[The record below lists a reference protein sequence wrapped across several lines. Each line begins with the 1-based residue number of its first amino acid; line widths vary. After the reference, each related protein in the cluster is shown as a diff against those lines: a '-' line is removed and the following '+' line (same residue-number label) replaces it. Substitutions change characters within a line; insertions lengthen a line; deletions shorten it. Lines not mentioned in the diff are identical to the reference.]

1 MHAELVIVG
10 AGPAGVSAALWARSR
25 ALNGLLLESGPEP
38 GGQLH
43 HIHFHPAEVAG
54 VPSGDG
60 PAIAATYGQQLRAT
74 GVPAHW
80 DTTAVGLEF
89 TPNDLERP
97 IVTVADGRRFE
108 ADAVLIATGVRRRR
122 LDVPGE
128 RELEGHGVSYS
139 ATRDR
144 AQLRG
149 KRVVVAGGGDAAFE
163 NALNLAAGGS
173 VVTLVVRGTPRA
185 RPEFREPVSNHGRIT
200 VLEGTRVVGL
210 SGGDRLRVV
219 ELEGRGSR
227 FEQEADAIVV
237 KVGVVPNTEWCRAA
251 LSRDHDGFV
260 LVDTRLRTS
269 RSRVWAAGDVARP
282 ALASIPV
289 AMGQAALAIADIAVE
304 LRAT

>member
-25 ALNGLLLESGPEP
+25 ALNSLLLESGPQP

-43 HIHFHPAEVAG
+43 HIHFHPSEVAG
-54 VPSGDG
+54 VASGDG
-60 PAIAATYGQQLRAT
+60 PEIAATYAQQLRAA
-74 GVPAHW
+74 GVTAYW
-80 DTTAVGLEF
+80 DTTAVTLEF
-89 TPNDLERP
+89 TPDDLERP

-108 ADAVLIATGVRRRR
+108 ADAVLIGTGVRRRR

-128 RELEGHGVSYS
+128 RELEGRGVTYS

-149 KRVVVAGGGDAAFE
+149 KRVVVVGGGDAAFE

-173 VVTLVVRGTPRA
+173 AVTVAVRGTPRA
-185 RPEFREPVSNHGRIT
+185 RREFREPVSSHQRIT

-210 SGGDRLRVV
+210 NGGDRLRMV
-219 ELEGRGSR
+219 EMEGRGSR

-237 KVGVVPNTEWCRAA
+237 KIGVVPNTEWCRTA

-260 LVDTRLRTS
+260 VVDDRLRTS

-289 AMGQAALAIADIAVE
+289 AMGQAALAIADIGVE
-304 LRAT
+304 LRAV